1 MRPIT
6 LQNPNLNKGPSS
18 SEEFNS
24 LRNDIQTDITSLF
37 NIVNEHDTSIAE
49 NMDHILRENYFLQ
62 NRLLKLQQWVKELQN
77 DYQANSVDKESIL
90 TRSFY
95 HASNIAPSSTKPV
108 NVDTLHGIVSP
119 VIVRSH
125 DKIAYQNELGEHLL
139 PSNLEIDV
147 YESTDVEPVD
157 PTTQERNYYAVS
169 STDITKAFDGDK
181 NTFWVRNAEMN
192 ETKCVTEVYGLI
204 HVKIPQDISNNVYTN
219 TITLHPS
226 PEYSMSILDIQYKN
240 QNGEWRRIETYP
252 TIFENNVEVPAEIA
266 EAGKVFF
273 SFPKRQITE
282 LQIKIKQPYWFKHN
296 DKRVFMYG
304 FQDIVVEYREYSQ
317 DEAEFTTKFSLEG
330 TNRRFVNIGAPK
342 VTTPVGCPT
351 FNDYT
356 VKHELYFDEG
366 LTERFDFS
374 TDIFQTIQAVYIKT
388 ILVAAGD
395 QIPIIREIELP
406 YRHETIQ

>member
-266 EAGKVFF
+266 EAGKVF
-273 SFPKRQITE
+273 
-282 LQIKIKQPYWFKHN
+282 
-296 DKRVFMYG
+296 
-304 FQDIVVEYREYSQ
+304 
-317 DEAEFTTKFSLEG
+317 SLFLNG
-330 TNRRFVNIGAPK
+330 K
-342 VTTPVGCPT
+342 
-351 FNDYT
+351 
-356 VKHELYFDEG
+356 
-366 LTERFDFS
+366 
-374 TDIFQTIQAVYIKT
+374 
-388 ILVAAGD
+388 
-395 QIPIIREIELP
+395 
-406 YRHETIQ
+406 